1 MSDRIDNVGA
11 SPDAFPLRPS
21 GEKHRCVCARK
32 VFVVEILFLLFLGK
46 PLWMWLLFITLVMA
60 LLAFDLGVLHKKD
73 HEIGVAESLRMS
85 AMYIVL
91 GLSFSGFIW
100 WQMDATA
107 TAQYLTAFVV
117 EKTLA
122 MDNIFVIA
130 LIFTYFAIPREYQHR
145 VLFWGILG
153 VIVLRGIMIGLGA
166 TLVAQY
172 AWILYIFAGFL
183 ILTGIKMLLIADKEH
198 KIEEN
203 ALIRF
208 LKRRM
213 NVTEELHGH
222 DFFVKKPDP
231 TTGKIRRFATPL
243 FLALVMIEI
252 ADLVFAV
259 DSVPA
264 VFTIT
269 TDPYIVYTSN
279 IFAILGLRAL
289 YFALAA
295 ILHRFAY
302 LKYALSLLLVF
313 IGSKIFIADAMGW
326 EKFPPAWSLGIT
338 FAILGA
344 GVIFS
349 LWKTAQPGGTKV
361 DDKTTA

>member
-1 MSDRIDNVGA
+1 M
-11 SPDAFPLRPS
+11 
-21 GEKHRCVCARK
+21 
-32 VFVVEILFLLFLGK
+32 EILLFLFLGK
-46 PLWMWLLFITLVMA
+46 PLWMWLVFLAIVVGLLV
-60 LLAFDLGVLHKKD
+60 FDLGVLHKDD
-73 HEIGVAESLRMS
+73 HEIGVAESLKLS
-85 AMYIVL
+85 AMYISL
-91 GLSFSGFIW
+91 GLSFAGFIW

-130 LIFTYFAIPREYQHR
+130 LIFGFFAIPRQYQHR

-166 TLVAQY
+166 TIVEQY
-172 AWILYIFAGFL
+172 HWVLYIFAAFL
-183 ILTGIKMLLIADKEH
+183 IFTGIKMLFVTEKDHDLND
-198 KIEEN
+198 N
-203 ALIRF
+203 ALLKF
-208 LKRRM
+208 LKRRFH
-213 NVTEELHGH
+213 VTEKIQGH
-222 DFFVKKPDP
+222 AFFVKQPDP
-231 TTGKIRRFATPL
+231 RTGKMVRFVTPL
-243 FLALVMIEI
+243 FLALILIEV

-295 ILHRFAY
+295 VLHRFAY

-313 IGSKIFIADAMGW
+313 IGSKVFVAEAMGW
-326 EKFPPAWSLGIT
+326 EKFPPEWSLGIT

-344 GVIFS
+344 GVAIS
-349 LWKTAQPGGTKV
+349 VWKTGAAVRPTEQDAIRVPV
-361 DDKTTA
+361 E